1 MDVAVLFDLL
11 AVEGLSGSG
20 ELSGSIPIRRNGDI
34 VTVAD
39 ARLEAL
45 GPGVLRFRSDAA
57 RQALASGGEYVDLVI
72 QALEDF
78 RYETLVLTGNLDQD
92 GETTMRLEILG
103 HNPEV
108 LEGHPFQLNI
118 NLTGNS
124 SQILEAVVLSRAL
137 IGEIMARARR
147 LSQ

>member
-1 MDVAVLFDLL
+1 
-11 AVEGLSGSG
+11 
-20 ELSGSIPIRRNGDI
+20 
-34 VTVAD
+34 
-39 ARLEAL
+39 
-45 GPGVLRFRSDAA
+45 
-57 RQALASGGEYVDLVI
+57 
-72 QALEDF
+72 
-78 RYETLVLTGNLDQD
+78 LDQD

-124 SQILEAVVLSRAL
+124 TQILEAVVLSRAL